1 MSNEKFTQGEWLVEA
16 NDYYLEVR
24 NSQGMITDTCSSGH
38 VFDGGDCLN
47 GKAAVANAHLISA
60 APDMYRALLGLFE
73 LLSFDDKYMHL
84 DEVKA
89 AEAALAKADGEV

>member
-1 MSNEKFTQGEWLVEA
+1 MSDEKFTQGEWFVQA
-16 NDYYLEVR
+16 NEHYLEVR

-60 APDMYRALLGLFE
+60 APDMYRALRGL
-73 LLSFDDKYMHL
+73 L
-84 DEVKA
+84 DVIDWPADFPERIKA
-89 AEAALAKADGEV
+89 AEAALAKADGEQQ